1 MPLLETEIRDRI
13 AVVTLDDPG
22 RRNAISLA
30 MADELTAAFRGLEES
45 PDPCPVIVTGAPP
58 AFSAGADLSDLESA
72 TPESLRRIYEGF
84 LAVARYPLPTIAAVN
99 GPAVGAGLNLA
110 LACDVRVAS
119 RSACFDSRFL
129 DLCLH
134 PGGGHIWMLRE
145 ILGPQGAAAVVLLG
159 EALDGASAARRGLA
173 WSCVEDGELM
183 DEARRIAARAAGAS
197 RQLQRRLKATLRAMA
212 AVASHEEA
220 VERELEA
227 QLWSLRQPAF
237 RERLADLQRRIA
249 GKHPAGG
256 PRTKDPA
263 KPERGES

>member
-1 MPLLETEIRDRI
+1 MPLIRTETRDRVT
-13 AVVTLDDPG
+13 VVTLDDPG

-30 MADELTAAFRGLEES
+30 MADALTATFRELEEAA
-45 PDPCPVIVTGAPP
+45 DPCPVIVTGVPP
-58 AFSAGADLSDLESA
+58 AFSAGADLSDLENA

-110 LACDVRVAS
+110 LACDLRVAG
-119 RSACFDSRFL
+119 RAARFESRFL

-134 PGGGHIWMLRE
+134 PGGGHTWMLRE

-159 EALDGASAARRGLA
+159 EPLDGEAAVRRGLA
-173 WSCVEDGELM
+173 WSCVEDERLM
-183 DEARRIAARAAGAS
+183 DEARRIAARAAGAD
-197 RQLQRRLKATLRAMA
+197 RQLLRRLKATLRAMGG
-212 AVASHEEA
+212 VASHEEA

-227 QLWSLRQPAF
+227 QVWSLRQPAF

-249 GKHPAGG
+249 AKRSRGG
-256 PRTKDPA
+256 
-263 KPERGES
+263 S